1 MSCVTS
7 IHRREQQI
15 VRPSALRQAN
25 TKWKENYILSHAR
38 TSEAYEP
45 LKAPE
50 QSDRAGDGMKE
61 GYIYIYMCG
70 WPPFWLLFVEE
81 FICL

>member
-1 MSCVTS
+1 MVNGKEET
-7 IHRREQQI
+7 RNTAQEGDF
-15 VRPSALRQAN
+15 VVQAN

-50 QSDRAGDGMKE
+50 QSDRAGDGLIQSD
-61 GYIYIYMCG
+61 GDPS
-70 WPPFWLLFVEE
+70 WSA
-81 FICL
+81 